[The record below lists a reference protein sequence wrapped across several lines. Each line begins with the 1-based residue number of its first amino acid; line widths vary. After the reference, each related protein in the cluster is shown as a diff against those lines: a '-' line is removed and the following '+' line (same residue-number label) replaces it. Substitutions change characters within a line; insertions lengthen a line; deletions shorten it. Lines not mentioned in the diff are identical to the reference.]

1 MKGNICYIRTIEKN
15 DIPLTQKWI
24 NDPDIS
30 EIMGYLPVMSLENQL
45 DWFDNI
51 KNDKSRFIFAICLNE
66 NHEHVGN
73 VGLGNINYISR
84 HAMMNIFIYDHKYR
98 GKGIGYEASKLILDF
113 AFKRINLNKVYLQTS
128 ERFERAINMY
138 KKIGFTRDGVLR
150 QHYYSNGRYEDKIIF
165 SILKEEY
172 L

>member
-66 NHEHVGN
+66 NHEHIGN
-73 VGLGNINYISR
+73 VGLGNINYIHR
-84 HAMMNIFIYDHKYR
+84 R
-98 GKGIGYEASKLILDF
+98 Q
-113 AFKRINLNKVYLQTS
+113 V
-128 ERFERAINMY
+128 
-138 KKIGFTRDGVLR
+138 KITAPHFHTFL
-150 QHYYSNGRYEDKIIF
+150 
-165 SILKEEY
+165 
-172 L
+172 